1 MLIPANVTALAYD
14 RTSKEPPSS
23 TERVEQLRNS
33 GLESLESA
41 DPIDPL
47 EEITAIVTLE
57 TQPVVEESS
66 AGGRQVRNRAV
77 MLRQQTAVQKKISS
91 QVLDGEPVEV
101 LHTYTAAANGFA
113 IKVAYGKLD
122 EIRALPGVASAYPA
136 PEFKVAPDME
146 SATTELGGLEN
157 SSGYQGEGMVI
168 AILDTGLEISHQ
180 SFAAAPTS
188 PTLTET
194 DIEAVL
200 SGKTLNAEQ
209 KKTIT
214 ASQVYHTAKVPF
226 AFDYADNDLD
236 VNPGNAG
243 DHGIHVSGIAAAN
256 AGVVSDVVGTA
267 PQAQILA
274 MKVFSSSGS
283 NGATWDDILAAADDA
298 VTLGADVINMSL
310 GSTCG
315 FSTPEGEE
323 GVAEVLDRIAD
334 NGVLLSISA
343 GNEYSAALG
352 TRIGKG
358 HALTANPDYGT
369 VASPSSY
376 SGPLSVA
383 SVEKADTI
391 DSCYLTVGDRKVAFN
406 DTAEDTTA
414 SGVDENS
421 KSFRSLAGT
430 ELSYVVVPNAGE
442 AKDYDGLD
450 VNGKIALVS
459 RGSVEYNVKKE
470 AAKNAGAAGILVYN
484 NEPGMLYMQLD
495 KYDLPSAFISQAD
508 GKALAALE
516 ESARKLTVSAAYG
529 KVDNPTSGEMSDFS
543 SWGVTPE
550 LTLKPDITAP
560 GGNIKSAT
568 FNNGYTTKS
577 GTSMA
582 APYISGAMAVVKQ
595 YVEQKHLADSETA
608 KAELV
613 SDLLMSTADLV
624 MAGTAPYSPRKQGA
638 GSVNIAAAT
647 AAKAYLT
654 AEDGTRPKVELGD
667 DAQKSG
673 SYTVKFQ
680 LHNLSD
686 ENLTYTLGGY
696 IQADGQ
702 EVTKQIGSK
711 DVHQV
716 TELPYLLGRIE
727 AQTVTVHSK
736 GTVTVTVP
744 VGITE
749 ANKAYLDANFENG
762 TYVEGFVTLT
772 PESSAQPTLSI
783 PYMGF
788 YGDWT
793 QAPIIDATDYGD
805 VLNGADSWSQAYT
818 NTAASSSLEG
828 TVNTYLGDNP
838 YHSGV
843 AYLSAR
849 NAISPNGD
857 DYMDT
862 LSFVYTGLLR
872 NVKSLT
878 YEIKDEKTGEVYYS
892 NDVEYETKSVYSS
905 NYYQIIPSGV
915 EDYSKFSW
923 DGTKKDHSKVPN
935 DTQVLVTITG
945 QLSYD
950 KHAVNNQ
957 KSSWSFPITID
968 TEEPEAKD
976 ITVRTEN
983 GKYFVD
989 LTVSDN
995 QFVSNVTISNSAQT
1009 KELASYPVTETAA
1022 NTQTKCSYDIT
1033 GFGENLTVVV
1043 NDYACNRKTYSIKAE
1058 GNTDA
1063 SEVIV
1068 PTKTVLTED
1077 FEETSFPPDGWSLK
1091 SQAAKTWYQG
1101 TEYGS
1106 KMAMVDI
1113 SKTEQQDE
1121 WLISPKIDLSAQT
1134 TKAGMVF
1141 DFYTNYYWSVENHY
1155 HNLKVMAS
1163 TDGETWEQIWQLW
1176 DWNPKNEFN
1185 AWEKTQAKVTI
1196 PEKFQNAESVQFA
1209 FVYQGKD
1216 STALYLDNIK
1226 VYVEDPSQIHTITA
1240 TAGEGGSIDPSGTVQ
1255 INDGK
1260 SKTFTITPDEGYF
1273 LSDVKVDGESIGPK
1287 TSYTFTNVKADHA
1300 ITAEFTARTGGGKA
1314 VLLEENFQNCTKN
1327 GDFPDGWTLEST
1339 NSASTWTVYE
1349 YYYADKTLT
1358 ASCGDD
1364 YTNYAKQDERLIT
1377 PALDMS
1383 NGGGAVSFRYIGG
1396 KTPTTSGDYTVK
1408 LEASKDG
1415 STWTTLW
1422 TSTELKNAAYD
1433 EIGYSGNTLSASV
1446 AVNIPAELQSAAT
1459 KLAFRYERPAG
1470 ENSGR
1475 GAVDD
1480 IRIMANKSSS
1490 GGEES
1495 TLLDENFD
1503 DCITSGYSGNIPSDW
1518 TQAKKNSGIY
1528 TWRTYK
1534 TSDHITAYCTN
1545 DSTSQSDGWGGDEE
1559 WGAGQDEYLITPEL
1573 DLSGKTA
1580 NMTFQF
1586 SANRVNQIQ
1595 ETLSRSGTT
1604 FTLEASTDGGTT
1616 WNPIWNAASIVAQL
1630 TETVV
1635 SSSYKTANV
1644 TVEIP
1649 AEFQAA
1655 GVKFAFRYQTKN
1667 GNTGGCTV
1675 LIDDVKVTAIGGGE
1689 TPTPPAETFTIT
1701 ASAGQGGSITPSGAV
1716 SVEKNGSQTFTI
1728 TPSEGYEIAAVIVDG
1743 TSQGAVD
1750 TYTFENVTEAHT
1762 ITASFTEKT
1771 VTLPDSIHEDFNSS
1785 SLPAGW
1791 IVEGPSASYNYESWK
1806 IDYYRDWRSNAAV
1819 CAANYMGS
1827 SAQNEL
1833 LILPEITMQ
1842 SSMQL
1847 SFDFAASYAQLST
1860 GKLKLTVKASMNK
1873 GQTWTEIWNAQDHM
1887 GEIDEDNT
1895 PEDVTGTGSLSI
1907 PASYCVPGA
1916 RFAFVFESAA
1926 KTGASAAIDN
1936 VVFKAGEA
1944 PAPID
1949 RYGITIAP
1957 MTHGTVTADK
1967 ATAAAGETVT
1977 LTVTPDAGYHLK
1989 DGSLMA
1995 NDEVVTG
2002 NTFTMPGKEVRVTA
2016 LFAADDAAPDTGSYK
2031 DGTYTGSAKGHSKD
2045 VPVTVTVTVV
2055 NGSISSIDVTE
2066 QNETEGYWEKAIAI
2080 IKNLLGIGKDDD
2092 FNNVSTISG
2101 ATMSSTAIKEA
2112 VQNALKNAAQEDS
2125 GIFDG
2130 GSGTKQS
2137 PYLISTIDTLMK
2149 FAKSV
2154 NDGEDYAGKY
2164 VALACDLDISGET
2177 WTPIGRVD
2185 HGKTYGFAGTFDGR
2199 NNTVS
2204 NVTCGTGGD
2213 AADYEAIGFFGVVDA
2228 GGMVQ
2233 NLNIQI
2239 SKFYNNCDTG
2249 SGTVAMGGLAG
2260 ILGRNAVIDH
2270 CSVSGGSQVLS
2281 ETSGPNA
2288 AVGGL
2293 VGEMESGSLV
2303 ANSWTDVG
2311 LNYGS
2316 LYDDADVS
2324 MGGICGKQGRN
2335 SLIANSASFGS
2346 VPGMIMNGQLRTGGL
2361 VGQTSGALYNC
2372 YTDSLTKA
2380 NVMGSFDG
2388 TTIVAGE
2395 ASTAVGFLVGSSTN
2409 DAALYQCYYDKSA
2422 DQFSN
2427 SDLAADPEEGKTE
2440 RRKATG
2446 WDNGSETRI
2455 DESSLHGMSASQ
2467 LTSDEF
2473 ADELNSIQK
2482 NSVKKQADDYFAAH
2496 SLLDSQVADL
2506 EDVLEDGF
2514 RSWTLTDGRVLFGDE
2529 TVERVT
2535 VTFVELLEQQTVPVG
2550 TAETAL
2556 DLPETVEVTLS
2567 DRTKETL
2574 GVAWKCDSYNGNTP
2588 GSYTFEGTLA
2598 LTGGI
2603 TNPKSLK
2610 AYVVVVVEDGGQP
2623 VTKYQVTVSG
2633 GSGSGTYTVGTIVTI
2648 KANTPASGYA
2658 FNGWTA
2664 SGVTLADAS
2673 ASTTTFVM
2681 PGHDVRIAANWK
2693 STGSSGGSTGGGGS
2707 SGGSSSGGSSSGGGS
2722 AVSGTAYP
2730 ISLPGSTANGTVTVS
2745 PADAAKGSR
2754 VTITATPASGYVLD
2768 KLMVTDASGNL
2779 LGLTNQ
2785 GSGKFTFTM
2794 PGSAVTVQAAFGKES
2809 GGVFA
2814 DVLNSAYYADA
2825 VKWAVAQGITNGKGS
2840 GLFGSNDACTR
2851 AQIVTFLW
2859 RAAGSPAPKMTFN
2872 PFSDVSPDAYYYQ
2885 AVLWAVE
2892 NGITGGMGNGRFS
2905 PEGTCTRGQSVT
2917 FLHRAAG
2924 APAVSGSSFRDVPA
2938 SSYCADAI
2946 AWAVKNGITQGTGAG
2961 AFSPNGGC
2969 TRAQIVTFLYRQY
2982 K

>member
-57 TQPVVEESS
+57 TQPVVAESS

-146 SATTELGGLEN
+146 SAATELGGLEN

-168 AILDTGLEISHQ
+168 AILDTGLEISHK
-180 SFAAAPTS
+180 SFQNDPTD
-188 PTLTET
+188 PALTQT
-194 DIEAVL
+194 DIEKAL
-200 SGKTLNAEQ
+200 KDNNLRAET
-209 KKTIT
+209 KKAGIT

-582 APYISGAMAVVKQ
+582 APYVSGAMAVVKQ
-595 YVEQKHLADSETA
+595 YVEQQNYANSETA

-667 DAQKSG
+667 DARKSG

-744 VGITE
+744 VGLTE
-749 ANKAYLDANFENG
+749 ANKAYLDANFKNG

-843 AYLSAR
+843 PYLSAR

-1009 KELASYPVTETAA
+1009 KELASYPVVETKAGTET
-1022 NTQTKCSYDIT
+1022 TCSYDIT
-1033 GFGENLTVVV
+1033 GFGENLVIVV
-1043 NDYACNRKTYSIKAE
+1043 NDYACNRKTYSVKAE
-1058 GNTDA
+1058 GNADA

-1163 TDGETWEQIWQLW
+1163 TDGQTWEQIWQLW
-1176 DWNPKNEFN
+1176 DWNQKNEFG
-1185 AWEKTQAKVTI
+1185 AWEKTQAQVTI

-1216 STALYLDNIK
+1216 STALYLDNIQ

-1240 TAGEGGSIDPSGTVQ
+1240 AAGQGGSIAPSGTVQ

-1287 TSYTFTNVKADHA
+1287 TSYTFTNVKAGHT
-1300 ITAEFTARTGGGKA
+1300 ITAEFTSRTGGGKA
-1314 VLLEENFQNCTKN
+1314 VLLEEDFQDCSA
-1327 GDFPDGWTLEST
+1327 GGAFPEGWTLESSNNT
-1339 NSASTWTVYE
+1339 STWAIYK
-1349 YYYADKTLT
+1349 YYYADNTLT
-1358 ASCGDD
+1358 ASCTEDWSGK
-1364 YTNYAKQDERLIT
+1364 AKQDERLIT

-1383 NGGGAVSFRYIGG
+1383 SGGGAVSFRYIGG

-1408 LEASKDG
+1408 LEGSKDG
-1415 STWTTLW
+1415 KTWTTIW
-1422 TSTELKNAAYD
+1422 TSTELNGTVYD
-1433 EIGYSGNTLSASV
+1433 EIGYGGNTLSANV

-1689 TPTPPAETFTIT
+1689 TPTPPAEDVYTIT

-1716 SVEKNGSQTFTI
+1716 SVKKGESQTFTI
-1728 TPSEGYEIAAVIVDG
+1728 TPSEGYEIEDVTVDG
-1743 TSQGAVD
+1743 KSVGKVTE
-1750 TYTFENVTEAHT
+1750 YTFENVTAEHT
-1762 ITASFTEKT
+1762 IEAAFSEKA
-1771 VTLPDSIHEDFNSS
+1771 VVLPDSIHEDFNAG
-1785 SLPAGW
+1785 SLPTGW
-1791 IVEGPSASYNYESWK
+1791 TVEGPSAKDGYNTWK
-1806 IDYYRDWRSNAAV
+1806 IDRYQTWRSNAAV
-1819 CAANYMGS
+1819 CSANFMGN
-1827 SAQNEL
+1827 AEQNEK
-1833 LILPEITMQ
+1833 LILPQINMG

-1847 SFDFAASYAQLST
+1847 SFDFAANYKTLSS
-1860 GKLKLTVKASMNK
+1860 GALKLTVKASLDK
-1873 GQTWTEIWNAQDHM
+1873 GQTWTEIWNAKDHM

-1907 PASYCVPGA
+1907 PANYCVPGA

-1957 MTHGTVTADK
+1957 MTNGTVTADK

-2002 NTFTMPGKEVRVTA
+2002 NTFTMPGKEARVTA

-2055 NGSISSIDVTE
+2055 NGSISSIDVTKQDE
-2066 QNETEGYWEKAIAI
+2066 SEGYWEKAVAI
-2080 IKNLLGIGKDDD
+2080 IEKLLGLGNNDAVSNVDTIG
-2092 FNNVSTISG
+2092 G
-2101 ATMSSTAIKEA
+2101 ATQSSTAIKEA

-2130 GSGTKQS
+2130 GSGTQQS

-2149 FAKSV
+2149 FTESV
-2154 NDGEDYAGKY
+2154 NDGEDYDGKY

-2185 HGKTYGFAGTFDGR
+2185 HGKTSGFAGTFDGR
-2199 NNTVS
+2199 GYTVS
-2204 NVTCGTGGD
+2204 NLTCGTAKD
-2213 AADYEAIGFFGVVDA
+2213 AKEYEAVGFFGVIA
-2228 GGMVQ
+2228 EG
-2233 NLNIQI
+2233 
-2239 SKFYNNCDTG
+2239 
-2249 SGTVAMGGLAG
+2249 GTVKDLNVHINKIYTDYDLGSYIISGGGLAG
-2260 ILGRNAVIDH
+2260 ILEENAVIDH
-2270 CSVSGGSQVLS
+2270 CSVSGGNQVIS
-2281 ETSGPNA
+2281 VNA
-2288 AVGGL
+2288 GSKAAIGGL
-2293 VGEMESGSLV
+2293 VGQMESGSLV

-2311 LNYGS
+2311 LNYGTIS
-2316 LYDDADVS
+2316 MEKAEIY
-2324 MGGICGKQGRN
+2324 MGGICGKQAAN

-2346 VPGMIMNGQLRTGGL
+2346 VPGMLYDGTLYVGGL
-2361 VGQTSGALYNC
+2361 AGYTSGALYNC
-2372 YTDSLTKA
+2372 YTSSLTKA
-2380 NVMGSFDG
+2380 QKLSVAASEFA
-2388 TTIVAGE
+2388 TTAIGHLIG
-2395 ASTAVGFLVGSSTN
+2395 ASETG
-2409 DAALYQCYYDKSA
+2409 AALYDCYYDKSA
-2422 DQFSN
+2422 DQFN
-2427 SDLAADPEEGKTE
+2427 NADLAADPDEGKTE
-2440 RRKATG
+2440 RRQATG
-2446 WDNGSETRI
+2446 WVDANVKT
-2455 DESSLHGMSASQ
+2455 DESFIEAKTASQ
-2467 LTSDEF
+2467 LVSDEF
-2473 ADELNSIQK
+2473 AALLNNNTK
-2482 NSVKKQADDYFAAH
+2482 NNIKKAASAYFAQAD
-2496 SLLDSQVADL
+2496 LLEDSVSDL
-2506 EDVLEDGF
+2506 EDVLDDGF

-2529 TVERVT
+2529 AVERVT
-2535 VTFVELLEQQTVPVG
+2535 VTFVELLEQQIVPVG

-2664 SGVTLADAS
+2664 TGVTLADAS

-2693 STGSSGGSTGGGGS
+2693 STGSGGGG
-2707 SGGSSSGGSSSGGGS
+2707 SSGGSSSGGGS

-2745 PADAAKGSR
+2745 PANAAKGSR

-2768 KLMVTDASGNL
+2768 KLMVTDATGNL

-2785 GSGKFTFTM
+2785 GGGKFTFTM

-2814 DVLNSAYYADA
+2814 DVPNSAYYADA

-2859 RAAGSPAPKMTFN
+2859 RAAGSPASKMTFN

-2924 APAVSGSSFRDVPA
+2924 APAVSGSSFQDVPA

-2946 AWAVKNGITQGTGAG
+2946 TWAVKNGITQGTGAG

>member
-57 TQPVVEESS
+57 TQPVVAESS

-146 SATTELGGLEN
+146 SAATELGGLEN

-168 AILDTGLEISHQ
+168 AILDTGLEISHK

-188 PTLTET
+188 PALTEK

-430 ELSYVVVPNAGE
+430 ELSYVVVPGFGE

-516 ESARKLTVSAAYG
+516 ESARKLTVSASYG

-582 APYISGAMAVVKQ
+582 APYVSGAMAVVKQ
-595 YVEQKHLADSETA
+595 YVEQQNYANSETD

-696 IQADGQ
+696 IQTDGQ
-702 EVTKQIGSK
+702 EVTKQIGGE

-727 AQTVTVHSK
+727 AQTVTVPSK

-744 VGITE
+744 VGLTE
-749 ANKAYLDANFENG
+749 ANKAYLDANFKNG

-772 PESSAQPTLSI
+772 PKSSTQPTLSI

-838 YHSGV
+838 YHSGT
-843 AYLSAR
+843 AYLSDR
-849 NAISPNGD
+849 NAISPNDD
-857 DYMDT
+857 DYMDS

-878 YEIKDEKTGEVYYS
+878 YEIKDAATGEVYYS

-923 DGTKKDHSKVPN
+923 DGTKRDGYAKVPN
-935 DTQVLVTITG
+935 NTKVIVTVSG
-945 QLSYD
+945 QLAYD
-950 KHAVNNQ
+950 KHGVNNQ

-1009 KELASYPVTETAA
+1009 KELASYPVVETKAGA
-1022 NTQTKCSYDIT
+1022 ETTCSYDIT
-1033 GFGENLTVVV
+1033 GFGENLVIVV
-1043 NDYACNRKTYSIKAE
+1043 NDYACNRKTYSVKAE

-1113 SKTEQQDE
+1113 SKAEQQDE

-1141 DFYTNYYWSVENHY
+1141 DFYTNYYWSVQNHY

-1163 TDGETWEQIWQLW
+1163 TDGEAWEQIWQLW

-1185 AWEKTQAKVTI
+1185 AWEKTQAQVSI
-1196 PEKFQNAESVQFA
+1196 PDKFQNEEAVQFA

-1216 STALYLDNIK
+1216 STSLWLDNVQ

-1240 TAGEGGSIDPSGTVQ
+1240 AAGQGGSIDPSGAVQ

-1314 VLLEENFQNCTKN
+1314 VLLEEDFQDCSA
-1327 GDFPDGWTLEST
+1327 GGAFPEGWTLEST
-1339 NSASTWTVYE
+1339 NNTSTWAIYK
-1349 YYYADKTLT
+1349 YYYADNTLT
-1358 ASCGDD
+1358 ASCTEDWSGK
-1364 YTNYAKQDERLIT
+1364 AKQDERLIT

-1396 KTPTTSGDYTVK
+1396 KTPTISGDYTVK

-1433 EIGYSGNTLSASV
+1433 EIGYGGNTLSASV

-1490 GGEES
+1490 GGGEES

-1750 TYTFENVTEAHT
+1750 TYTLENVTEAHT
-1762 ITASFTEKT
+1762 ITASFTEKA
-1771 VTLPDSIHEDFNSS
+1771 VTLPDSIHEDFNSG

-1791 IVEGPSASYNYESWK
+1791 TVEGPSASYNYESWK
-1806 IDYYRDWRSNAAV
+1806 IDYYRDWRSDAAV
-1819 CAANYMGS
+1819 CAANYMGGT
-1827 SAQNEL
+1827 AQNEL

-1847 SFDFAASYAQLST
+1847 GFDFAASYAQLST
-1860 GKLKLTVKASMNK
+1860 GNLKLTVKASLNK

-1926 KTGASAAIDN
+1926 KTGTSAAIDN

-1957 MTHGTVTADK
+1957 MTNGTVTADK

-2016 LFAADDAAPDTGSYK
+2016 LFVADDAAPDTGSYK

-2055 NGSISSIDVTE
+2055 NGSISSIDVTKQDE
-2066 QNETEGYWEKAIAI
+2066 SEGYWEKAVAI
-2080 IKNLLGIGKDDD
+2080 IEKLLGVGNDDAVSNVDTIG
-2092 FNNVSTISG
+2092 G
-2101 ATMSSTAIKEA
+2101 ATQSSTAIKEA

-2130 GSGTKQS
+2130 GSGTQHS

-2149 FAKSV
+2149 FAESV
-2154 NDGEDYAGKY
+2154 NDGEDYDGKH

-2185 HGKTYGFAGTFDGR
+2185 HGKTSGFAGTFDGR
-2199 NNTVS
+2199 GYTVS
-2204 NVTCGTGGD
+2204 NLTCGTAKD
-2213 AADYEAIGFFGVVDA
+2213 AKEYEAVGFFGVIA
-2228 GGMVQ
+2228 EG
-2233 NLNIQI
+2233 
-2239 SKFYNNCDTG
+2239 
-2249 SGTVAMGGLAG
+2249 GTVKDLNVHINKIYTDYDLGSYIISGGGLAG
-2260 ILGRNAVIDH
+2260 ILEENAVIDH
-2270 CSVSGGSQVLS
+2270 CSVSGGNQVIS
-2281 ETSGPNA
+2281 VNA
-2288 AVGGL
+2288 GSKAAIGGL
-2293 VGEMESGSLV
+2293 VGQMESGSLV

-2311 LNYGS
+2311 LNYGTIS
-2316 LYDDADVS
+2316 MEKADIY
-2324 MGGICGKQGRN
+2324 MGGICGKQAAN

-2346 VPGMIMNGQLRTGGL
+2346 VPGMLYDGTLYVGGL
-2361 VGQTSGALYNC
+2361 AGYTSGALYNC
-2372 YTDSLTKA
+2372 YTSSLTKA
-2380 NVMGSFDG
+2380 QKLSVAASEFA
-2388 TTIVAGE
+2388 TTAIGHLIG
-2395 ASTAVGFLVGSSTN
+2395 ASETG
-2409 DAALYQCYYDKSA
+2409 AALYDCYYDKSA
-2422 DQFSN
+2422 DQFN
-2427 SDLAADPEEGKTE
+2427 NADLAADPDEGKTE
-2440 RRKATG
+2440 RRQATG
-2446 WDNGSETRI
+2446 WVDANVKT
-2455 DESSLHGMSASQ
+2455 DESFIEAKTASQ
-2467 LTSDEF
+2467 LVSDEF
-2473 ADELNSIQK
+2473 AALLNNNTK
-2482 NSVKKQADDYFAAH
+2482 NNIKKAASAYFAQAD
-2496 SLLDSQVADL
+2496 LLEDSVSDL
-2506 EDVLEDGF
+2506 EDVLDDGF

-2529 TVERVT
+2529 AVERVT

-2574 GVAWKCDSYNGNTP
+2574 GVSWKCDSYNGNTP

-2633 GSGSGTYTVGTIVTI
+2633 GSGSGTYTVGDIVTI

-2664 SGVTLADAS
+2664 TGVTLADAS

-2707 SGGSSSGGSSSGGGS
+2707 SGGGST
-2722 AVSGTAYP
+2722 VSGATYP
-2730 ISLPGSTANGTVTVS
+2730 ISQPGSTANGTVTVS

-2785 GSGKFTFTM
+2785 GGGKFTFTM

-2814 DVLNSAYYADA
+2814 DVPNSAYYADA

-2924 APAVSGSSFRDVPA
+2924 APAVSGSSFQDVSA

>member
-1 MLIPANVTALAYD
+1 
-14 RTSKEPPSS
+14 
-23 TERVEQLRNS
+23 
-33 GLESLESA
+33 
-41 DPIDPL
+41 
-47 EEITAIVTLE
+47 
-57 TQPVVEESS
+57 
-66 AGGRQVRNRAV
+66 
-77 MLRQQTAVQKKISS
+77 
-91 QVLDGEPVEV
+91 
-101 LHTYTAAANGFA
+101 
-113 IKVAYGKLD
+113 
-122 EIRALPGVASAYPA
+122 
-136 PEFKVAPDME
+136 
-146 SATTELGGLEN
+146 
-157 SSGYQGEGMVI
+157 
-168 AILDTGLEISHQ
+168 
-180 SFAAAPTS
+180 
-188 PTLTET
+188 
-194 DIEAVL
+194 
-200 SGKTLNAEQ
+200 
-209 KKTIT
+209 
-214 ASQVYHTAKVPF
+214 
-226 AFDYADNDLD
+226 
-236 VNPGNAG
+236 
-243 DHGIHVSGIAAAN
+243 
-256 AGVVSDVVGTA
+256 
-267 PQAQILA
+267 
-274 MKVFSSSGS
+274 
-283 NGATWDDILAAADDA
+283 
-298 VTLGADVINMSL
+298 
-310 GSTCG
+310 
-315 FSTPEGEE
+315 
-323 GVAEVLDRIAD
+323 
-334 NGVLLSISA
+334 
-343 GNEYSAALG
+343 
-352 TRIGKG
+352 
-358 HALTANPDYGT
+358 
-369 VASPSSY
+369 
-376 SGPLSVA
+376 
-383 SVEKADTI
+383 
-391 DSCYLTVGDRKVAFN
+391 
-406 DTAEDTTA
+406 
-414 SGVDENS
+414 
-421 KSFRSLAGT
+421 
-430 ELSYVVVPNAGE
+430 
-442 AKDYDGLD
+442 
-450 VNGKIALVS
+450 
-459 RGSVEYNVKKE
+459 
-470 AAKNAGAAGILVYN
+470 
-484 NEPGMLYMQLD
+484 
-495 KYDLPSAFISQAD
+495 
-508 GKALAALE
+508 
-516 ESARKLTVSAAYG
+516 
-529 KVDNPTSGEMSDFS
+529 
-543 SWGVTPE
+543 
-550 LTLKPDITAP
+550 
-560 GGNIKSAT
+560 
-568 FNNGYTTKS
+568 
-577 GTSMA
+577 MA
-582 APYISGAMAVVKQ
+582 APYVSGAMAVVKQ
-595 YVEQKHLADSETA
+595 YVEQQNYANSETD

-624 MAGTAPYSPRKQGA
+624 MAGAAPYSPRKQGA

-647 AAKAYLT
+647 AAKVYLT
-654 AEDGTRPKVELGD
+654 AEDGTRPKVDLGD
-667 DAQKSG
+667 DPSKSG
-673 SYTVKFQ
+673 AYTVTFK
-680 LHNLSD
+680 LHNLSG
-686 ENLTYTLGGY
+686 ETLTYTLGGY
-696 IQADGQ
+696 IQTDGQ
-702 EVTKQIGSK
+702 EVTKQIGGE

-716 TELPYLLGRIE
+716 TELPYLLGKIE
-727 AQTVTVHSK
+727 TRTVTVPSK

-744 VGITE
+744 VGLTE
-749 ANKAYLDANFENG
+749 ANKAYLDANFKNG

-805 VLNGADSWSQAYT
+805 VLNGVDSWSQAYT

-838 YHSGV
+838 YHSGA
-843 AYLSAR
+843 AYLSDR
-849 NAISPNGD
+849 NAISPNDD
-857 DYMDT
+857 DYMDS

-878 YEIKDEKTGEVYYS
+878 YEIKDAATGEVYYS
-892 NDVEYETKSVYSS
+892 KDMEYETKSVYDT

-915 EDYSKFSW
+915 ADYSKFSW
-923 DGTKKDHSKVPN
+923 DGTKKDGYAKVPN
-935 DTQVLVTITG
+935 DTQVIVTVSG
-945 QLSYD
+945 QLAYD
-950 KHAVNNQ
+950 KHAASNQ

-1077 FEETSFPPDGWSLK
+1077 FEEASFPPDGWTTK
-1091 SQAAKTWYQG
+1091 KTADKTWYQG

-1113 SKTEQQDE
+1113 SKTAQQDE
-1121 WLISPKIDLSAQT
+1121 WLITPAIDLKAQA

-1141 DFYTNYYWSVENHY
+1141 DFYTNYYWSVETHH

-1163 TDGETWEQIWQLW
+1163 TDGQAWEQIWQLW
-1176 DWNPKNEFN
+1176 DWNQKNEFG

-1196 PEKFQNAESVQFA
+1196 PEKFQNAERVQFA

-1216 STALYLDNIK
+1216 STALWLDNVQ

-1240 TAGEGGSIDPSGTVQ
+1240 TAGKGGSIVPSGTVQ

-1260 SKTFTITPDEGYF
+1260 SKTFAITPDEGYF

-1314 VLLEENFQNCTKN
+1314 VLLEEDFQDCSA
-1327 GDFPDGWTLEST
+1327 GGAFPEGWTLEGT
-1339 NSASTWTVYE
+1339 NNTSTWAIYK
-1349 YYYADKTLT
+1349 YYYADNTLT
-1358 ASCGDD
+1358 ASCTEDWSGK
-1364 YTNYAKQDERLIT
+1364 AKQDERLIT

-1396 KTPTTSGDYTVK
+1396 KTPTISGDYTVK

-1433 EIGYSGNTLSASV
+1433 EIGYGGNTLSASV

-1480 IRIMANKSSS
+1480 IRIMANQASSG

-1503 DCITSGYSGNIPSDW
+1503 DCITSGYSGNIPFDW
-1518 TQAKKNSGIY
+1518 TQTKKNTSS
-1528 TWRTYK
+1528 TWKTVKTYGHIGASCSAD
-1534 TSDHITAYCTN
+1534 TSSY
-1545 DSTSQSDGWGGDEE
+1545 SEGWGDDGY
-1559 WGAGQDEYLITPEL
+1559 GAGQDEYLITPVL
-1573 DLSGKTA
+1573 DLSGKKNAT
-1580 NMTFQF
+1580 MKFQF
-1586 SANRVNQIQ
+1586 SGQKKS
-1595 ETLSRSGTT
+1595 LSENVVTGKTT
-1604 FTLEASTDGGTT
+1604 VTLEASTDGGKNWTSV
-1616 WNPIWNAASIVAQL
+1616 WNAYSVANQL
-1630 TETVV
+1630 VSGVVSNYTETADVTIQIPDDFRT
-1635 SSSYKTANV
+1635 SNV
-1644 TVEIP
+1644 
-1649 AEFQAA
+1649 Q
-1655 GVKFAFRYQTKN
+1655 FAFRYQTKI

-1675 LIDDVKVTAIGGGE
+1675 LIDDVKLTAVGGGE

-1728 TPSEGYEIAAVIVDG
+1728 TPSANYKIEDVKVDNE
-1743 TSQGAVD
+1743 SQGAVD
-1750 TYTFENVTEAHT
+1750 TYTFENVTETHT
-1762 ITASFTEKT
+1762 ITASFTEKA
-1771 VTLPDSIHEDFNSS
+1771 VTLPDSIPEDFNNSDE
-1785 SLPAGW
+1785 LPAGW
-1791 IVEGPSASYNYESWK
+1791 TVEGPSANYNYESWK
-1806 IDYYRDWRSNAAV
+1806 IARYQDWRSNAAV

-1827 SAQNEL
+1827 TAQNEL
-1833 LILPEITMQ
+1833 LILPEINMQ
-1842 SSMQL
+1842 DSMQM
-1847 SFDFAASYAQLST
+1847 SFAFAASYAQLSAGT
-1860 GKLKLTVKASMNK
+1860 LRLTVKASLDK
-1873 GQTWTEIWNAQDHM
+1873 GQTWTEIWNAKDHM
-1887 GEIDEDNT
+1887 GEIDEEDT
-1895 PEDVTGTGSLSI
+1895 PEDVTGTGSISI
-1907 PASYCVPGA
+1907 PANYCKAGA
-1916 RFAFVFESAA
+1916 RFAFVFESGA

-1936 VVFKAGEA
+1936 VAFTAGET
-1944 PAPID
+1944 PAPTE
-1949 RYGITIAP
+1949 RYGITIAE
-1957 MTHGTVTADK
+1957 MVNGTVTADK
-1967 ATAAAGETVT
+1967 STAEAGDTVT
-1977 LTVTPDAGYHLK
+1977 LTVTPDTGYQLK
-1989 DGSLMA
+1989 AGSLMA
-1995 NDEVVTG
+1995 NDQVLSAS
-2002 NTFTMPGKEVRVTA
+2002 TFVMPAKEVTVTA
-2016 LFAADDAAPDTGSYK
+2016 LFEKQAEIPETGSYK
-2031 DGTYTGSAKGHSKD
+2031 DGVYTGAAQGFGGT
-2045 VPVTVTVTVV
+2045 VTVTVTVE
-2055 NGSISSIDVTE
+2055 NGKIASVTASGE
-2066 QNETEGYWEKAIAI
+2066 KETPSKWENALAMIEK
-2080 IKNLLGIGKDDD
+2080 LLGIGSDAALEKVDA
-2092 FNNVSTISG
+2092 VSG
-2101 ATMSSTAIKEA
+2101 ATVSSDAIREA
-2112 VQNALKNAAQEDS
+2112 VRNALKNAAQEDS

-2130 GSGTKQS
+2130 GIGTKQS

-2149 FAKSV
+2149 FAESV
-2154 NDGEDYAGKY
+2154 NDGEDYDGKY

-2204 NVTCGTGGD
+2204 DVTCGAGGD
-2213 AADYEAIGFFGVVDA
+2213 AVDYEAIGFFGVVDA
-2228 GGMVQ
+2228 GGKVQ

-2239 SKFYNNCDTG
+2239 SKFYNDCDTG

-2293 VGEMESGSLV
+2293 VGEMEFGSLV

-2395 ASTAVGFLVGSSTN
+2395 ASTAVGFLAGSSTN

-2455 DESSLHGMSASQ
+2455 DESFLYGMSASQ

-2473 ADELNSIQK
+2473 ADELNSNQK
-2482 NSVKKQADDYFAAH
+2482 NSVKKQADSYFAAY

-2506 EDVLEDGF
+2506 EDDLEDGF

-2529 TVERVT
+2529 AVERVT

-2556 DLPETVEVTLS
+2556 NLPETVEVTLS

-2633 GSGSGTYTVGTIVTI
+2633 GSGSGSYTPGETVTI
-2648 KANTPASGYA
+2648 KANTPASGCA

-2664 SGVTLADAS
+2664 TGVTLADAS
-2673 ASTTTFVM
+2673 AGTTTFVM
-2681 PGHDVRIAANWK
+2681 PGHNVRIAANWK
-2693 STGSSGGSTGGGGS
+2693 STGSGGGGS
-2707 SGGSSSGGSSSGGGS
+2707 SGVSSSGGST
-2722 AVSGTAYP
+2722 VSGATYP
-2730 ISLPGSTANGTVTVS
+2730 ISLPGFTANGTVTVS

-2785 GSGKFTFTM
+2785 GGGKFTFTM

-2814 DVLNSAYYADA
+2814 DVPNSAYYADA

-2840 GLFGSNDACTR
+2840 GLFGSNEACTR

-2917 FLHRAAG
+2917 FLYRAAG
-2924 APAVSGSSFRDVPA
+2924 APAVSGSSFQDMPA

-2946 AWAVKNGITQGTGAG
+2946 AWAVKNGITQGNGAG
-2961 AFSPNGGC
+2961 GFSPNGGC